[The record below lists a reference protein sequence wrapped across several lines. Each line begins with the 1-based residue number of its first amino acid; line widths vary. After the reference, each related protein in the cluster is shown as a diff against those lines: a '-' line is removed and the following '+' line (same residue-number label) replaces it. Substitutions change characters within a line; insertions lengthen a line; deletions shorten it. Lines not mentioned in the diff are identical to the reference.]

1 MTDQEVGMYVCTG
14 VFVSCMIALYFLL
27 RDIKV
32 TVTKPG
38 KDPFKI

>member
-1 MTDQEVGMYVCTG
+1 MSDQEVGMYVCAG
-14 VFVSCMIALYFLL
+14 VFVACIVALYFLL

-32 TVTKPG
+32 TVTKPA